1 MEQSIVISFQVAAF
15 LGAIVG
21 LIASVV
27 VWAVNG
33 RMNRFERALAEQAE
47 RTDRAVADLK
57 DQMDR
62 DKADLKD
69 QMVRDKADLK
79 DQMDRAVADLKD
91 QMIRDKA
98 EVMER
103 IKQTDERV
111 KQSDE
116 RSEERWRTAD
126 TRFDKQDSRSEERWR
141 AADTRSEKQDSRSE
155 ERYREIHVAL
165 REIHAALRD
174 ISYRVGRLEGAGGA
188 PAGPAPRAG
197 RHSPRQADEPAAA
210 LGSEPDPALVALGDD
225 GSMVPV
231 AGVRAEPG
239 LAAGQAHQAVPGREQ
254 AGQQADKTELEP
266 RAEEPPDTAR

>member
-1 MEQSIVISFQVAAF
+1 MEQSIVISFQVAGF
-15 LGAIVG
+15 LGGIVG

-27 VWAVNG
+27 IWAVNG

-47 RTDRAVADLK
+47 RTDRAI
-57 DQMDR
+57 
-62 DKADLKD
+62 ADLKD
-69 QMVRDKADLK
+69 QMVRNKADLK

-91 QMIRDKA
+91 QMVRAVADFKAPMVRDKA

-103 IKQTDERV
+103 VKQTDE
-111 KQSDE
+111 
-116 RSEERWRTAD
+116 
-126 TRFDKQDSRSEERWR
+126 RSEERWR

-155 ERYREIHVAL
+155 ERYREIH
-165 REIHAALRD
+165 AALRD

-188 PAGPAPRAG
+188 PAGPVPRAG
-197 RHSPRQADEPAAA
+197 RHSPRQADELAAA
-210 LGSEPDPALVALGDD
+210 AAQGSEPDPALVALVDE

-254 AGQQADKTELEP
+254 AGQQADETEHEP
-266 RAEEPPDTAR
+266 RAKEPPDTAR

>member
-1 MEQSIVISFQVAAF
+1 MEQSIVISFQVAGF
-15 LGAIVG
+15 LGGIVG

-27 VWAVNG
+27 IWAVNG

-47 RTDRAVADLK
+47 RTDRAI
-57 DQMDR
+57 
-62 DKADLKD
+62 ADLKD
-69 QMVRDKADLK
+69 QMVRNKADLK

-91 QMIRDKA
+91 QMVRAVADFKAPMVRDKA

-103 IKQTDERV
+103 VKQTDERV

-116 RSEERWRTAD
+116 
-126 TRFDKQDSRSEERWR
+126 RSEERWR

-188 PAGPAPRAG
+188 PAGPVPRAG
-197 RHSPRQADEPAAA
+197 RHSPRQADELAAA
-210 LGSEPDPALVALGDD
+210 AAQGSEPGPALVALVDE

-254 AGQQADKTELEP
+254 ARQQADETEHEP
-266 RAEEPPDTAR
+266 CAEEPPDTAR

>member
-1 MEQSIVISFQVAAF
+1 MEQSIVISFQVAGF
-15 LGAIVG
+15 LGGIVG

-47 RTDRAVADLK
+47 RTDRAI
-57 DQMDR
+57 
-62 DKADLKD
+62 ADLKD
-69 QMVRDKADLK
+69 QMVRNKADLK
-79 DQMDRAVADLKD
+79 DQMDRAVADLKN
-91 QMIRDKA
+91 QMVRAVADFKAPMVRDKA

-103 IKQTDERV
+103 VKQTDERV

-116 RSEERWRTAD
+116 
-126 TRFDKQDSRSEERWR
+126 RSEERWR

-165 REIHAALRD
+165 RD

-188 PAGPAPRAG
+188 PAGPVPRAG

-210 LGSEPDPALVALGDD
+210 AALGSEPDPALVALVDE

-254 AGQQADKTELEP
+254 AGQQADETEHEP
-266 RAEEPPDTAR
+266 RTEEPPDTAR